1 MQDKEASE
9 PQTAVSGLEIEEVE
23 SIIKKTGRSHRLKAK
38 LVGMLSADDKK

>member
-23 SIIKKTGRSHRLKAK
+23 SIIKKTGRLKAK